1 MRRWGQQSQELL
13 LAEEEEDRVRL
24 AEDPLLLVRQMEL
37 LRAEE
42 QEERLQNET
51 IKGNHHE
58 WYEGDPRPFRCFLV
72 RRF

>member
-13 LAEEEEDRVRL
+13 LAEEEDRVRL

-51 IKGNHHE
+51 IQRNHHE
-58 WYEGDPRPFRCFLV
+58 WYEGDP
-72 RRF
+72 